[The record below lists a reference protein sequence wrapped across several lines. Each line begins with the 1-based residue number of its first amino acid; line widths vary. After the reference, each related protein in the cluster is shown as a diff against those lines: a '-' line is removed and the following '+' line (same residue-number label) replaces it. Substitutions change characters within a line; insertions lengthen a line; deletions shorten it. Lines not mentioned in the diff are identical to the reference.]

1 MSSTIAVLFIVL
13 LVTLVVGIPVGY
25 SVMIACMAFLM
36 VDGSTPLVI
45 VAQKMTDGVGSFTYL
60 AMPLFIF
67 SGNLMVYGSTPR
79 LMRLANM
86 LLHRIPGGLGAAGIG
101 ACGFF
106 GCVSGSGVATTAAI
120 GSIVGPEMIQKGYG
134 RGYTASIIAASG
146 TLGGIIPPSITLVLY
161 AVAVNLSIG
170 DMLACGFIPGFMC
183 VAGFILLNTIIAKR
197 RGYGVGV
204 EDEYNFSG
212 KEKMKIILDAIPPL
226 FMPFI
231 ILGGVLFGIATP
243 TEAAVLATVYAAILA
258 LFVYREL
265 NLKSFFQVAMDS
277 ALSTAS
283 IMVIISAAAPF
294 GWVMT
299 AHNVTAAMAS
309 FIMSISETPMVVYLL
324 IVALLV
330 FLGTFMEGLSIVVVL
345 SPILLPIVMSYGM
358 DPYHFGILISIATC
372 IGSCTPPMATCLFT
386 SCKTLG
392 LQVSDTFPDI
402 FMVCGYFI
410 IMELILLFFPQITT
424 CVLGIF

>member
-1 MSSTIAVLFIVL
+1 MIGVLFIVL
-13 LVTLVVGIPVGY
+13 LAMLVIGVPVGY
-25 SVMIACMAFLM
+25 SVMISCMAFLM
-36 VDGSTPLVI
+36 ANGATPLVI
-45 VAQKMTDGVGSFTYL
+45 VPQKMVDGIGSFTYL

-67 SGNLMVYGSTPR
+67 SGNLMIYGSTPR
-79 LMRLANM
+79 LMKLANM

-120 GSIVGPEMIQKGYG
+120 GSIVGPEMIKKGYG
-134 RGYTASIIAASG
+134 KGYTASIIAASG

-170 DMLACGFIPGFMC
+170 TMLMCGMIPGFVC
-183 VAGFILLNTIIAKR
+183 VAGFILLNTFISKR
-197 RGYGVGV
+197 RGYGAGDV
-204 EDEYNFSG
+204 DEYNYTA
-212 KEKMKIILDAIPPL
+212 KEKVKIIWEAIPPL
-226 FMPFI
+226 VMPLI

-243 TEAAVLATVYAAILA
+243 TESAVLATVYAAILA

-265 NLKSFFQVAMDS
+265 NLRSFFRVAVDS
-277 ALSTAS
+277 ALSAAS

-294 GWVMT
+294 GWIMT
-299 AHNVTAAMAS
+299 AHNVTTTMAN
-309 FIMSISETPMVVYLL
+309 FIMGISTNPTVVYLM
-324 IVALLV
+324 IIALLV

-345 SPILLPIVMSYGM
+345 SPILLPIVQNFGM
-358 DPYHFGILISIATC
+358 NPYHFGILISIATC

-392 LQVSDTFPDI
+392 MEVSDTFPDI
-402 FMVCGYFI
+402 FKVCGYFI
-410 IMELILLFFPQITT
+410 LMELILLFIPQITT
-424 CVLGIF
+424 CVLGIV

>member
-1 MSSTIAVLFIVL
+1 MIGVLFIVL
-13 LVTLVVGIPVGY
+13 LAMLVIGVPVGY
-25 SVMIACMAFLM
+25 SVMISCMAFLM
-36 VDGSTPLVI
+36 ANGATPLVI
-45 VAQKMTDGVGSFTYL
+45 VPQKMVDGIGSFTYL

-67 SGNLMVYGSTPR
+67 SGNLMIYGSTPR
-79 LMRLANM
+79 LMKLANM

-120 GSIVGPEMIQKGYG
+120 GSIVGPEMIKKGYG
-134 RGYTASIIAASG
+134 KGYTASIIAASG

-170 DMLACGFIPGFMC
+170 TMLMCGMIPGFVC
-183 VAGFILLNTIIAKR
+183 VAGFILLNTFISKR
-197 RGYGVGV
+197 RGYGAGDA
-204 EDEYNFSG
+204 DEYNYTA
-212 KEKMKIILDAIPPL
+212 KEKVKIIWEAIPPL
-226 FMPFI
+226 VMPLI

-243 TEAAVLATVYAAILA
+243 TESAVLATVYAAILA

-265 NLKSFFQVAMDS
+265 NLCSFFRVAVDS
-277 ALSTAS
+277 ALSAAS

-294 GWVMT
+294 GWIMT
-299 AHNVTAAMAS
+299 AHNVTTTMAN
-309 FIMSISETPMVVYLL
+309 FIMGISTNPTVVYLM
-324 IVALLV
+324 IIALLV

-345 SPILLPIVMSYGM
+345 SPILLPIVQNFGM
-358 DPYHFGILISIATC
+358 NPYHFGILISIATC

-392 LQVSDTFPDI
+392 MEVSDTFPDI
-402 FMVCGYFI
+402 FKVCGYFI
-410 IMELILLFFPQITT
+410 LMELILLFIPQITT
-424 CVLGIF
+424 CVLGIV

>member
-1 MSSTIAVLFIVL
+1 MIGVLFIVL
-13 LVTLVVGIPVGY
+13 LLMLLIGVPVGY
-25 SVMIACMAFLM
+25 AVMIACMSFLMANGTTPIVIVPQKM
-36 VDGSTPLVI
+36 VDGI
-45 VAQKMTDGVGSFTYL
+45 GSFTYL

-67 SGNLMVYGSTPR
+67 SGNLMIYGSTPR
-79 LMRLANM
+79 LMKLANM
-86 LLHRIPGGLGAAGIG
+86 LLHKIPGGLGAAGIG

-120 GSIVGPEMIQKGYG
+120 GSIVGPEMVKKGYG
-134 RGYTASIIAASG
+134 KGYTASIIAASG

-170 DMLACGFIPGFMC
+170 NMLMCGMIPGFMC
-183 VAGFILLNTIIAKR
+183 VAGFILLNTFISKK
-197 RGYGVGV
+197 RGYGAGDT
-204 EDEYNFSG
+204 DEYNYTV
-212 KEKMKIILDAIPPL
+212 KEKLKIIREAIPPL
-226 FMPFI
+226 IMPLI

-243 TEAAVLATVYAAILA
+243 TESAVLATVYAAFLA

-265 NLKSFFQVAMDS
+265 NLKSFFKVAVDS
-277 ALSTAS
+277 ALSAAS

-294 GWVMT
+294 GWIMT
-299 AHNVTAAMAS
+299 AHNVTTTMAK
-309 FIMSISETPMVVYLL
+309 FIMGISTNPTIIYLM
-324 IVALLV
+324 IIALLV

-345 SPILLPIVMSYGM
+345 SPILLPIVQNFGM
-358 DPYHFGILISIATC
+358 NPYHFGILISIATC

-392 LQVSDTFPDI
+392 LEVSDTFPDI

-410 IMELILLFFPQITT
+410 LMEVLLLFIPQLTT
-424 CVLGIF
+424 CVLGVF